1 MCGISAEFIFG
12 RDRFYVSLVSGS
24 SVRESSLV
32 SSNDKDKALLHRSSS
47 GAEKGV
53 LAGFKAFILH
63 PVQAVIFGVNS
74 LLQRPALKP
83 AQASDNLER
92 PLQPHGAL
100 RANEGARLLQS
111 LELVESYARTSCAKA
126 AKDVREEMC
135 KGVSARQG
143 SATAELMVAS
153 VVNRAAESV
162 AQSFDKRVVKS
173 IAKSAVNGVVKIIA
187 KSVAK
192 KGITRL
198 IAKSIE
204 KGLAEGVSKIDAK
217 SIEQGIENIVAQS
230 VEKTVEQNLE
240 KYVAQSVAQN
250 IAKRV
255 AENIAKSVAENV
267 ERTVERTVEKGIAQK
282 VDIDRPAL
290 ADNLNQFAKT
300 AYDVIN
306 KIDLQ
311 ANTPA
316 PEPTAK
322 ALADMKTWMGS
333 ENSQERLSKLREGLL
348 SIKGKDIGAAVL
360 LVEVI
365 QDTGIDAWAAGGPA
379 IDDWFKNAGPIEKK
393 EVAVKLNDWADK
405 ATGLLLKLEFGKL
418 QVKDQGRVASRQ
430 WSRV

>member
-63 PVQAVIFGVNS
+63 PVQAVMFGVNQ

-143 SATAELMVAS
+143 SATAELMVAGA
-153 VVNRAAESV
+153 VNRAAESV

-173 IAKSAVNGVVKIIA
+173 ITKSAVNGVVKIIA
-187 KSVAK
+187 NSVAK
-192 KGITRL
+192 NGIAKL
-198 IAKSIE
+198 IANIE
-204 KGLAEGVSKIDAK
+204 KGLVEGVSKIDAK
-217 SIEQGIENIVAQS
+217 SIAQSIEKIDAKSIAKS
-230 VEKTVEQNLE
+230 VEKTVEQNIAKSLE

-250 IAKRV
+250 IAK
-255 AENIAKSVAENV
+255 NVAENV
-267 ERTVERTVEKGIAQK
+267 AESVERTVEKGIAQK

-306 KIDLQ
+306 NIDLQ

-316 PEPTAK
+316 PEPTAE

-333 ENSQERLSKLREGLL
+333 ENSQDRLSKLREGLL

-360 LVEVI
+360 LVEFI
-365 QDTGIDAWAAGGPA
+365 QDIEIDAWAAGGPA
-379 IDDWFKNAGPIEKK
+379 IDDWFKNASPMEKK

-418 QVKDQGRVASRQ
+418 QVKDQGRAASRQ

>member
-1 MCGISAEFIFG
+1 MTKIKPCFIVVVAVPRRG
-12 RDRFYVSLVSGS
+12 G
-24 SVRESSLV
+24 
-32 SSNDKDKALLHRSSS
+32 
-47 GAEKGV
+47 

-63 PVQAVIFGVNS
+63 PVQAVIFGVNP
-74 LLQRPALKP
+74 LLQRSALKP

-153 VVNRAAESV
+153 AVNRAAESV

-173 IAKSAVNGVVKIIA
+173 ITKSAVNGVVKIIA

-192 KGITRL
+192 NGIAKL
-198 IAKSIE
+198 IANIE
-204 KGLAEGVSKIDAK
+204 KGLVEGVSKIDAK
-217 SIEQGIENIVAQS
+217 SIAQSIEKIDAKSIAKS
-230 VEKTVEQNLE
+230 VEKTVEQNIAKSLE

-250 IAKRV
+250 IAK
-255 AENIAKSVAENV
+255 NVAENV
-267 ERTVERTVEKGIAQK
+267 AESVERTVEKGIAQK

-306 KIDLQ
+306 NIDLQ

-333 ENSQERLSKLREGLL
+333 ENSQDRLSKLREGLL

-360 LVEVI
+360 LVEFI
-365 QDTGIDAWAAGGPA
+365 QDIEIDAWAAGGPA
-379 IDDWFKNAGPIEKK
+379 IDDWFKNASPMEKK

-418 QVKDQGRVASRQ
+418 QVKDQGRAASRQ

>member
-1 MCGISAEFIFG
+1 M
-12 RDRFYVSLVSGS
+12 
-24 SVRESSLV
+24 
-32 SSNDKDKALLHRSSS
+32 
-47 GAEKGV
+47 
-53 LAGFKAFILH
+53 
-63 PVQAVIFGVNS
+63 
-74 LLQRPALKP
+74 LQRSALKP

-153 VVNRAAESV
+153 AVNRAAESV

-192 KGITRL
+192 NGIAKL
-198 IAKSIE
+198 IANIE
-204 KGLAEGVSKIDAK
+204 KGLVEGVSKIDAK
-217 SIEQGIENIVAQS
+217 SIAQSIEKIDAKSIAKSIAKSVAKS
-230 VEKTVEQNLE
+230 VEKTVEQNIAKSLE
-240 KYVAQSVAQN
+240 KCVAQSVAQN
-250 IAKRV
+250 IAK
-255 AENIAKSVAENV
+255 SVAENV
-267 ERTVERTVEKGIAQK
+267 AESVERTVEKGIAQK
-282 VDIDRPAL
+282 VDIAL

-306 KIDLQ
+306 NIDLQ

-316 PEPTAK
+316 PEPTAE

-333 ENSQERLSKLREGLL
+333 ENSQDRLSKLREGLL

-360 LVEVI
+360 LVEFI
-365 QDTGIDAWAAGGPA
+365 QDIEIDAWAAGGPA
-379 IDDWFKNAGPIEKK
+379 IDDWFKNASPMEKK
-393 EVAVKLNDWADK
+393 EVAKKLNDWADK

-418 QVKDQGRVASRQ
+418 QVKDQGRAASRQ

>member
-126 AKDVREEMC
+126 AKDARETMF
-135 KGVSARQG
+135 KGASARQG

-153 VVNRAAESV
+153 TVNRAAESV

-217 SIEQGIENIVAQS
+217 SIEQGIEKIVAQS

-250 IAKRV
+250 IAK
-255 AENIAKSVAENV
+255 SVAENV
-267 ERTVERTVEKGIAQK
+267 AESVERTVEKGIAQK
-282 VDIDRPAL
+282 VYIDRPAL

-300 AYDVIN
+300 AYAVIN
-306 KIDLQ
+306 NIDLQ
-311 ANTPA
+311 VNTPA
-316 PEPTAK
+316 PEPTAE
-322 ALADMKTWMGS
+322 ALADVKTWMGS
-333 ENSQERLSKLREGLL
+333 ENSQERLSKLRQGLL
-348 SIKGKDIGAAVL
+348 GIKGKDIGAATL

-365 QDTGIDAWAAGGPA
+365 QNIEIDAWVAGGPA
-379 IDDWFKNAGPIEKK
+379 IDNWFKKANPMDKRK
-393 EVAVKLNDWADK
+393 VAMSLNVWADQ
-405 ATGLLLKLEFGKL
+405 AAGLLLKPEVEKL
-418 QVKDQGRVASRQ
+418 QVKDLGRAASSQ